1 MTPTREKHEILP
13 NSKFLEAEKMIN
25 KAIADMDDET
35 HIEYDSAKIYKVGP
49 ERWKTVLHRL
59 MRIKH

>member
-35 HIEYDSAKIYKVGP
+35 HIEYDSAKIYKARLD
-49 ERWKTVLHRL
+49 RWKTVLHRL
-59 MRIKH
+59 IRIKQ